1 MLLYVLF
8 LLFSFIFYL
17 QTDFDFLPILEV
29 SYERISLQ
37 NINIKNYNQFL
48 KQTMYF
54 EDIYSDEMHYRYI
67 LFVKSAVIKTNNF
80 TWIMSVLALLNQFI
94 CMFYVYVDTK
104 FFFFF
109 FLHITNRKNFRISS
123 YTMILCINTLENGS
137 MLISFSLL

>member
-48 KQTMYF
+48 KQMMHF
-54 EDIYSDEMHYRYI
+54 EDVYSDEMHYRYI

-80 TWIMSVLALLNQFI
+80 TRIMSVLALLNQFI

-109 FLHITNRKNFRISS
+109 AYN
-123 YTMILCINTLENGS
+123 
-137 MLISFSLL
+137 